1 MQNEIKRSILIDAT
15 AWQVWN
21 MLTQAENI
29 RQYMFGAITKSSWQP
44 GSAIEYYF
52 VQGDAEIVAVK
63 GIINRIE
70 APSFLEYTLF
80 PTNWNIP
87 DISSNY
93 LTVSYQIQPIGN
105 QTELTIVQTGFLQVA
120 EGEIR
125 YNDSIEGWKTILP
138 HMKEVAEKQPASLSR
153 TGN

>member
-1 MQNEIKRSILIDAT
+1 MQNEIQRSILINAT

-29 RQYMFGAITKSSWQP
+29 RQYMFGAITKSNWHP

-52 VQGDAEIVAVK
+52 VQGDAETLAVK
-63 GIINRIE
+63 GTINRIE
-70 APSFLEYTLF
+70 APSYLEYTLF
-80 PTNWNIP
+80 PTNWNLP
-87 DISSNY
+87 DTPSNY
-93 LTVSYQIQPIGN
+93 LTVSYQIQLKGE
-105 QTELTIVQTGFLQVA
+105 QTELSILQTGFMKVA

-138 HMKEVAEKQPASLSR
+138 YMKEIAEKQPAFISS